1 MSNNRF
7 YDITAT
13 LSSVLWS
20 DSSFFQFPRDIVEYN
35 AHPREKHIE
44 RPS

>member
-1 MSNNRF
+1 MNNNRF

-13 LSSVLWS
+13 LSSVLWF
-20 DSSFFQFPRDIVEYN
+20 DSSFFPFPRDIVGYN

-44 RPS
+44 WPS